1 MSDPLSDV
9 LRSVRLKGG
18 VFLDV
23 EVTAPWS
30 VLSAIG
36 PEDCGYL
43 LQGPAQIIAYHLVIE
58 GRMLLS
64 VEGEP
69 AIEVSAGEIV
79 LLPRND
85 AHNIGSAAGL
95 KPVDGHTLIEPS
107 PGGGVA
113 RVRAGGGGA
122 MTKMVCGFLGSDET
136 FSPLIAS
143 LPRVLTLDVKGL
155 ASRGL
160 IEASLAF
167 AVSELVHGRLAS
179 SDVMSRV
186 SELLLV
192 EAVRLYAER
201 NDAKEGWLR
210 GLKDPQIGKAL
221 ALLHGDLAASW
232 SADGLA
238 SSVAMSRS
246 AFMNRFAQLVGQPPM
261 QYLTSQRLATARRLL
276 SGTPKSIGQIAP
288 MVGYES
294 EEAFSRAFKREFG
307 IAPAHWREQAA

>member
-1 MSDPLSDV
+1 MNDPLSDL
-9 LRSVRLKGG
+9 LRTVRLKGG

-23 EVTAPWS
+23 ELTAPWS
-30 VLSAIG
+30 VRSGIVAD
-36 PEDCGYL
+36 DCRPH
-43 LQGPAQIIAYHLVIE
+43 LQNAAQLIAYHVLTE

-64 VEGEP
+64 VEGEEP
-69 AIEVSAGEIV
+69 IEVSAGEIV

-85 AHNIGSAAGL
+85 DHIIGNELGIKVIEAR
-95 KPVDGHTLIEPS
+95 TLVEPS
-107 PGGGVA
+107 ADGGLARVRSGGGGVA
-113 RVRAGGGGA
+113 
-122 MTKMVCGFLGSDET
+122 TKMVCGFLATEES

-160 IEASLAF
+160 IEASLAY
-167 AVSELVHGRLAS
+167 AVSELVQGRLAS

-186 SELLLV
+186 SELLFV

-201 NDAKEGWLR
+201 NEATDGWLK

-221 ALLHGDLAASW
+221 ALVHGDLAASW
-232 SADGLA
+232 SAEGLA

-246 AFMNRFAQLVGQPPM
+246 AFMNRFNQLVGKPPM
-261 QYLTSQRLATARRLL
+261 QYLASQRMWTARRLL

-288 MVGYES
+288 MVGYDS
-294 EEAFSRAFKREFG
+294 EEAFSRAFKREYG
-307 IAPAHWREQAA
+307 VAPAYWREQAA